1 MNTFVGLAALVLSG
15 AALAQTAGD
24 RITVPLTDPA
34 RPATVHVPLVRGGIT
49 IRGTDR
55 KDVLV
60 EARASDDDEDGD
72 DRRRPPRDKNGSS
85 GLRRIEQPA
94 SLSVEEEN
102 NRVRISAGMPNRFY
116 NLTIEVPAKSNLEI
130 STVNGGEITV
140 DGVDGDLEVGNVN
153 GGITLTRVSG
163 SVVAH
168 TTNGDVKVAMTRVTP
183 QKPMAFTTLNG
194 DVDVTFPASTKANL
208 KLRSEQGEILTDFEL
223 KTVPDS
229 SMPKIEDTR
238 QSGGRYRIEVN
249 KVLSATM
256 NGGGPDF
263 ELRSFTGNI
272 YLRSAGK

>member
-1 MNTFVGLAALVLSG
+1 MNRLKLATGLAALALCG
-15 AALAQTAGD
+15 AAAAQTAGD
-24 RITVPLTDPA
+24 RITVPLSDPS
-34 RPATVHVPLVRGGIT
+34 RPATVHVPLMQGGVT

-60 EARASDDDEDGD
+60 EVRASEEGP
-72 DRRRPPRDKNGSS
+72 RRNKVEGS
-85 GLRRIEQPA
+85 GLRRIQQPA

-102 NRVRISAGMPNRFY
+102 NKVRISSGMPDEFY
-116 NLTIEVPAKSNLEI
+116 NLTIEVPAKTNLEI
-130 STVNGGEITV
+130 SAVNGGDILV
-140 DGVDGDLEVGNVN
+140 DGVDGELEVGNVN

-168 TTNGDVKVAMTRVTP
+168 TTNGDVKVTLSRVTA

-194 DVDVTFPASTKANL
+194 DVDVTFPAATKANL
-208 KLRSEQGEILTDFEL
+208 KLRSERGEILTDFAL
-223 KTVPDS
+223 AVLPDS
-229 SMPKIEDTR
+229 SAPKIEDTR

-249 KVLSATM
+249 KVLSATI